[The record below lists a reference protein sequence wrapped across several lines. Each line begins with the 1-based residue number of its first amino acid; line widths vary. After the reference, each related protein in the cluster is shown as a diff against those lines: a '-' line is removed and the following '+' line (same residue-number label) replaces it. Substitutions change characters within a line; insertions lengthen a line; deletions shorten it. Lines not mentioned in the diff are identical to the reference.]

1 MKKITA
7 IVLAVTVFASG
18 FGAGNIYRS
27 ICRAE
32 AVSQKETET
41 ENSEESAVQDDME
54 TDTEEAVTQYDA
66 ESGAEKEVIY
76 DSADQPGEKADSYG
90 VTEMESE
97 TQSETVAVGL
107 ESTQIS
113 GEVTKSN
120 SGTQLTDF
128 EIIEQYPELPTGC
141 EITAMT
147 MVLHYYG
154 YQVDKVTMALDYM
167 PKTEAE
173 FYRSEDG
180 RLMGPDLE
188 NYFVG
193 DPTEDSGYICGTGA
207 IVTAANRYLTDV
219 GSNLKAAAMK
229 NAQPEELYDL
239 IDQGTPVVIWC
250 TINMEDRAETDGWY
264 REDGTY
270 MEWST
275 NDHGAVLIG
284 YDEDTVTVADPIYSR
299 ITVSRE
305 QFEKIFAERGGQCVI
320 LTE

>member
-1 MKKITA
+1 MKKITVM
-7 IVLAVTVFASG
+7 VLAVVVFAAG

-27 ICRAE
+27 ICKA
-32 AVSQKETET
+32 
-41 ENSEESAVQDDME
+41 
-54 TDTEEAVTQYDA
+54 A
-66 ESGAEKEVIY
+66 ESKSGAAIENGTEVL
-76 DSADQPGEKADSYG
+76 DQEAKNADLNGM
-90 VTEMESE
+90 TESE
-97 TQSETVAVGL
+97 SEMQSETVAVGL
-107 ESTQIS
+107 ESTLLS
-113 GEVTKSN
+113 EKVSRN
-120 SGTQLTDF
+120 STGTLLTDF
-128 EIIEQYPELPTGC
+128 DIMEQYPELPTGC

-147 MVLHYYG
+147 MGLNYYG
-154 YQVDKVTMALDYM
+154 YNVDKVTMAMDYM
-167 PKTEAE
+167 PKVQAE

-193 DPTEDSGYICGTGA
+193 DPTQETGYICGTGA
-207 IVTAANRYLTDV
+207 IVTAANAYLTDV
-219 GSNLKAAAMK
+219 GSDLTAVAMK
-229 NAQPEELYDL
+229 HTRPEELYDL

-284 YDEDTVTVADPIYSR
+284 YDEDTVTVADPIYNR
-299 ITVSRE
+299 ITVSRA

-320 LTE
+320 LQ

>member
-7 IVLAVTVFASG
+7 IMLAMVVFTGG
-18 FGAGNIYRS
+18 FGAGNLYRS
-27 ICRAE
+27 ICKAETVSQTEIVTEEKTE
-32 AVSQKETET
+32 AV
-41 ENSEESAVQDDME
+41 
-54 TDTEEAVTQYDA
+54 DTEEAVISDHVEGDTEEVVAQD
-66 ESGAEKEVIY
+66 GAE
-76 DSADQPGEKADSYG
+76 
-90 VTEMESE
+90 TESEAQSE

-107 ESTQIS
+107 ESTQIFA
-113 GEVTKSN
+113 EVKKSD

-128 EIIEQYPELPTGC
+128 DIIEQYPELPTGC

-147 MVLHYYG
+147 MVLNYYG
-154 YQVDKVTMALDYM
+154 YQVNKVTMALDYM
-167 PKTEAE
+167 PKVQAE
-173 FYRSEDG
+173 FYHSEDG

-188 NYFVG
+188 NFFVG
-193 DPTEDSGYICGTGA
+193 DPTEETGYICGTGA
-207 IVTAANRYLTDV
+207 IVTAANRYLADV
-219 GSNLKAAAMK
+219 GSDLTAAAMK
-229 NAQPEELYDL
+229 NVQPEKLYDL

-299 ITVSRE
+299 ITVSRD
-305 QFEKIFAERGGQCVI
+305 QFEKVFAERGGQCVI
-320 LTE
+320 LQ

>member
-1 MKKITA
+1 MKKIIA
-7 IVLAVTVFASG
+7 VVLAAAVFVSG
-18 FGAGNIYRS
+18 FGAGNAYRS
-27 ICRAE
+27 ICKAE
-32 AVSQKETET
+32 TVRQTESVT
-41 ENSEESAVQDDME
+41 EEKTEAM
-54 TDTEEAVTQYDA
+54 DTEEAVISDHVEGDTEEVVAQD
-66 ESGAEKEVIY
+66 GAE
-76 DSADQPGEKADSYG
+76 
-90 VTEMESE
+90 TESEAQSE

-107 ESTQIS
+107 ESTQIFA
-113 GEVTKSN
+113 EVKKSD

-128 EIIEQYPELPTGC
+128 DIIEQYPELPTGC

-147 MVLHYYG
+147 MVLNYYG
-154 YQVDKVTMALDYM
+154 YQVNKVTMALDYM
-167 PKTEAE
+167 PKVQAE

-188 NYFVG
+188 NFFVG
-193 DPTEDSGYICGTGA
+193 DPTEETGYICGTGA
-207 IVTAANRYLTDV
+207 IVTAANRYLADV
-219 GSNLKAAAMK
+219 GSDLTAAAIK
-229 NAQPEELYDL
+229 NAQPEKLYDL

-299 ITVSRE
+299 ITVSRD

-320 LTE
+320 LQ

>member
-1 MKKITA
+1 MKKIIA
-7 IVLAVTVFASG
+7 MVLAVVVFAAG

-27 ICRAE
+27 ICKA
-32 AVSQKETET
+32 
-41 ENSEESAVQDDME
+41 
-54 TDTEEAVTQYDA
+54 A
-66 ESGAEKEVIY
+66 ESKSGSVSENGTEVLDQTEQNSDSNGMAE
-76 DSADQPGEKADSYG
+76 P
-90 VTEMESE
+90 ESE

-107 ESTQIS
+107 ESTLLS
-113 GEVTKSN
+113 EKVYRN
-120 SGTQLTDF
+120 STGTRLTDF
-128 EIIEQYPELPTGC
+128 EIMEQYPELPTGC

-147 MVLHYYG
+147 MVLNYYG
-154 YQVDKVTMALDYM
+154 YNVDKVTMALDYM
-167 PKTEAE
+167 PKIQAE
-173 FYRSEDG
+173 FYRGEDG

-188 NYFVG
+188 NFFVG
-193 DPTEDSGYICGTGA
+193 DPTEETGYICGTGA
-207 IVTAANRYLTDV
+207 IVTAANAYLTDV
-219 GSNLKAAAMK
+219 GSDMTAVAMK

-250 TINMEDRAETDGWY
+250 TINMEDRAETDSWY

-299 ITVSRE
+299 ITVSRV

>member
-7 IVLAVTVFASG
+7 IILAVVVFIGG

-27 ICRAE
+27 ICKAE
-32 AVSQKETET
+32 AISQKETET
-41 ENSEESAVQDDME
+41 EDSEEASAQD
-54 TDTEEAVTQYDA
+54 
-66 ESGAEKEVIY
+66 GAE
-76 DSADQPGEKADSYG
+76 
-90 VTEMESE
+90 TESEAQSE

-113 GEVTKSN
+113 AEVKKSN

-128 EIIEQYPELPTGC
+128 DIIEQYPELPTGC

-147 MVLHYYG
+147 MVLNYYG
-154 YQVDKVTMALDYM
+154 YNVDKVTMAMDYM
-167 PKTEAE
+167 PKVQAE

-180 RLMGPDLE
+180 RLIGPDLE

-193 DPTEDSGYICGTGA
+193 DPTEETGYICGTGA
-207 IVTAANRYLTDV
+207 IVTAANAYLTDV
-219 GSNLKAAAMK
+219 GSDMTAVAMK

-299 ITVSRE
+299 ITVSRV

>member
-1 MKKITA
+1 MKKIIA
-7 IVLAVTVFASG
+7 MVLAVVVFAAG

-27 ICRAE
+27 ICKAAE
-32 AVSQKETET
+32 SKSGAVSENGTEVLDQT
-41 ENSEESAVQDDME
+41 EQNSDSNGM
-54 TDTEEAVTQYDA
+54 A
-66 ESGAEKEVIY
+66 E
-76 DSADQPGEKADSYG
+76 P
-90 VTEMESE
+90 ESE

-107 ESTQIS
+107 ESTLLS
-113 GEVTKSN
+113 EKVYRN
-120 SGTQLTDF
+120 STGTRLTDF
-128 EIIEQYPELPTGC
+128 EIMEQYPELPTGC

-147 MVLHYYG
+147 MVMNYYG
-154 YQVDKVTMALDYM
+154 YQVNKVTMALDYM
-167 PKTEAE
+167 PKVQAE

-188 NYFVG
+188 NFFVG
-193 DPTEDSGYICGTGA
+193 DPTEETGYICGTGA
-207 IVTAANRYLTDV
+207 IVTAANAYLTDV
-219 GSNLKAAAMK
+219 GSDMTAVAMK

-250 TINMEDRAETDGWY
+250 TINMEDRAETDSWY

-299 ITVSRE
+299 ITVSRV

>member
-7 IVLAVTVFASG
+7 IILAVVVFIGG

-27 ICRAE
+27 ICKAE
-32 AVSQKETET
+32 AISQKETET
-41 ENSEESAVQDDME
+41 EDSEEASAQD
-54 TDTEEAVTQYDA
+54 
-66 ESGAEKEVIY
+66 GAE
-76 DSADQPGEKADSYG
+76 
-90 VTEMESE
+90 TESEAQSE

-113 GEVTKSN
+113 AEVKKSN
-120 SGTQLTDF
+120 SGTQLTEFD
-128 EIIEQYPELPTGC
+128 IIEQYPELPTGC

-147 MVLHYYG
+147 MVLNYYG
-154 YQVDKVTMALDYM
+154 YNVDKVTMAMDYM
-167 PKTEAE
+167 PKVQAE

-180 RLMGPDLE
+180 RLIGPDLE

-193 DPTEDSGYICGTGA
+193 DPTEETGYICGTGA
-207 IVTAANRYLTDV
+207 IVTAANAYLTDV
-219 GSNLKAAAMK
+219 GSDMTAVAMK

-299 ITVSRE
+299 ITVSRV

>member
-7 IVLAVTVFASG
+7 IMLAMVVFTGG

-27 ICRAE
+27 ICKAE
-32 AVSQKETET
+32 TVSQTEIVT
-41 ENSEESAVQDDME
+41 EEKTEAM
-54 TDTEEAVTQYDA
+54 DTEEAVISDHVEGDTEEVVAQD
-66 ESGAEKEVIY
+66 GAE
-76 DSADQPGEKADSYG
+76 
-90 VTEMESE
+90 TESE
-97 TQSETVAVGL
+97 AQSEVQSEIQSETVAVGL
-107 ESTQIS
+107 ESTQIFA
-113 GEVTKSN
+113 EVKKSD

-128 EIIEQYPELPTGC
+128 DIIEQYPELPTGC

-147 MVLHYYG
+147 MVLNYYG
-154 YQVDKVTMALDYM
+154 YQVNKVTMALDYM
-167 PKTEAE
+167 PKVQAE

-188 NYFVG
+188 NFFVG
-193 DPTEDSGYICGTGA
+193 DPTEETGYICGTGA
-207 IVTAANRYLTDV
+207 IVTAANRYLADV
-219 GSNLKAAAMK
+219 GSDLTATAMK
-229 NAQPEELYDL
+229 NVQPEKLYDL

-299 ITVSRE
+299 ITVSRD
-305 QFEKIFAERGGQCVI
+305 QFEKVFAERGGQCVI
-320 LTE
+320 LQ

>member
-1 MKKITA
+1 MKKITG
-7 IVLAVTVFASG
+7 ILLAAVVFAAG
-18 FGAGNIYRS
+18 FGAGNIYWVV
-27 ICRAE
+27 CKAATVNTEVGEAE
-32 AVSQKETET
+32 E
-41 ENSEESAVQDDME
+41 
-54 TDTEEAVTQYDA
+54 TEEAEVHTD
-66 ESGAEKEVIY
+66 KEN
-76 DSADQPGEKADSYG
+76 
-90 VTEMESE
+90 ESE
-97 TQSETVAVGL
+97 TDLVYDRSAEKDMENQSETVSVGL
-107 ESTQIS
+107 ESTKAS
-113 GEVTKSN
+113 GNTQYSFS
-120 SGTQLTDF
+120 SGDHSTGTVLTDF
-128 EIIEQYPELPTGC
+128 DMIEQYPELPTGC
-141 EITAMT
+141 EITALT
-147 MVLHYYG
+147 MVLNYYG
-154 YQVDKVTMALDYM
+154 YDVDKVTMALDYM
-167 PKTEAE
+167 PKVQAE

-207 IVTAANRYLTDV
+207 IVTAANSYLADV
-219 GSNLKAAAMK
+219 ESDLTAVAMK

-299 ITVSRE
+299 ITVSRA

-320 LTE
+320 LQ

>member
-1 MKKITA
+1 MKKIIA
-7 IVLAVTVFASG
+7 VVLAAAVFVSG
-18 FGAGNIYRS
+18 FGAGNAYRS
-27 ICRAE
+27 ICKAETVSQTEIVTEEKTE
-32 AVSQKETET
+32 AV
-41 ENSEESAVQDDME
+41 DME
-54 TDTEEAVTQYDA
+54 EAVISDPVEGDTEEVVAQD
-66 ESGAEKEVIY
+66 GAE
-76 DSADQPGEKADSYG
+76 
-90 VTEMESE
+90 TESEAQSE

-113 GEVTKSN
+113 AEVKKSN

-128 EIIEQYPELPTGC
+128 DIIEQYPELPTGC

-147 MVLHYYG
+147 MVLNYYG
-154 YQVDKVTMALDYM
+154 YQVNKVTMALDYM
-167 PKTEAE
+167 PKVQAE

-188 NYFVG
+188 NFFVG
-193 DPTEDSGYICGTGA
+193 DPTEETGYICGTGA
-207 IVTAANRYLTDV
+207 IVTAANRYLADV
-219 GSNLKAAAMK
+219 GSDLTAAAMK
-229 NAQPEELYDL
+229 NAQPEKLYDL

-299 ITVSRE
+299 ITVSRD

-320 LTE
+320 LQ

>member
-7 IVLAVTVFASG
+7 IILAVVVFIGG

-27 ICRAE
+27 ICKAE
-32 AVSQKETET
+32 AISQKETET
-41 ENSEESAVQDDME
+41 EDSEEASAQD
-54 TDTEEAVTQYDA
+54 
-66 ESGAEKEVIY
+66 GAE
-76 DSADQPGEKADSYG
+76 
-90 VTEMESE
+90 TESEAQSE

-113 GEVTKSN
+113 AEVKKSN

-128 EIIEQYPELPTGC
+128 DIIEQYPELPTGC

-147 MVLHYYG
+147 MVLNYYG
-154 YQVDKVTMALDYM
+154 YNVDKVTMALDYM
-167 PKTEAE
+167 PKVQAE

-193 DPTEDSGYICGTGA
+193 DPTEETGYICGTGA
-207 IVTAANRYLTDV
+207 IVTAANAYLTDV
-219 GSNLKAAAMK
+219 GSDMTAVAMK

-275 NDHGAVLIG
+275 NDHGAVLIV

-299 ITVSRE
+299 ITVSRV

>member
-1 MKKITA
+1 MKKIIA
-7 IVLAVTVFASG
+7 MVLAVVVFAAG

-27 ICRAE
+27 ICKAE
-32 AVSQKETET
+32 ESKSGAVSENGTEVLDQT
-41 ENSEESAVQDDME
+41 EQNSDSNGM
-54 TDTEEAVTQYDA
+54 A
-66 ESGAEKEVIY
+66 E
-76 DSADQPGEKADSYG
+76 P
-90 VTEMESE
+90 ESE

-107 ESTQIS
+107 ESTLLS
-113 GEVTKSN
+113 EKVYRN
-120 SGTQLTDF
+120 STGTRLTDF
-128 EIIEQYPELPTGC
+128 EIMEQYPELPTGC

-147 MVLHYYG
+147 MVLNYYG
-154 YQVDKVTMALDYM
+154 YNVDKVTMALDYM
-167 PKTEAE
+167 PKIQAE
-173 FYRSEDG
+173 FYRGEDG

-188 NYFVG
+188 NFFVG
-193 DPTEDSGYICGTGA
+193 DPTEETGYICGTGA
-207 IVTAANRYLTDV
+207 IVTAANAYLTDV
-219 GSNLKAAAMK
+219 GSDMTAVAMK

-250 TINMEDRAETDGWY
+250 TINMEDRAETDSWY

-284 YDEDTVTVADPIYSR
+284 YDEDTITVADPIYSR
-299 ITVSRE
+299 ITVSRV

>member
-7 IVLAVTVFASG
+7 VILAVVVFIGG
-18 FGAGNIYRS
+18 FGAGNAYRS
-27 ICRAE
+27 ICKA
-32 AVSQKETET
+32 
-41 ENSEESAVQDDME
+41 
-54 TDTEEAVTQYDA
+54 EAVTQDST
-66 ESGAEKEVIY
+66 ESDVEKEVIY
-76 DSADQPGEKADSYG
+76 NSDDQQGEKAGSYE

-113 GEVTKSN
+113 VEVKKSN
-120 SGTQLTDF
+120 SATQLTDF
-128 EIIEQYPELPTGC
+128 DIIEQYPELPTGC
-141 EITAMT
+141 EITALT
-147 MVLHYYG
+147 MVLNYYG
-154 YQVDKVTMALDYM
+154 YQVNKVTMALDYM
-167 PKTEAE
+167 PKVQAE

-188 NYFVG
+188 NFFVG
-193 DPTEDSGYICGTGA
+193 DPTEETGYICGTGA
-207 IVTAANRYLTDV
+207 IVTAANRYLADV
-219 GSNLKAAAMK
+219 GSDLTAAAMK
-229 NAQPEELYDL
+229 NVQPEKLYDL

-299 ITVSRE
+299 ITVSRD

-320 LTE
+320 LQ

>member
-7 IVLAVTVFASG
+7 IILAVVVFIGG

-27 ICRAE
+27 ICKAE

-41 ENSEESAVQDDME
+41 EDSEEASAQD
-54 TDTEEAVTQYDA
+54 
-66 ESGAEKEVIY
+66 GAE
-76 DSADQPGEKADSYG
+76 
-90 VTEMESE
+90 TESEAQSE

-107 ESTQIS
+107 ESTQIFA
-113 GEVTKSN
+113 EVKKSD

-128 EIIEQYPELPTGC
+128 DIIEQYPELPTGC

-147 MVLHYYG
+147 MVLNYYG
-154 YQVDKVTMALDYM
+154 YQVNKVTMALDYM
-167 PKTEAE
+167 PKVQAE

-188 NYFVG
+188 NFFVG
-193 DPTEDSGYICGTGA
+193 DPTEETGYICGTGA
-207 IVTAANRYLTDV
+207 IVTAANRYLADV
-219 GSNLKAAAMK
+219 GSDLTAAAMK
-229 NAQPEELYDL
+229 NAQPEKLYDL

-299 ITVSRE
+299 ITVSRD

-320 LTE
+320 LQ

>member
-1 MKKITA
+1 MKKIIA
-7 IVLAVTVFASG
+7 MVLAVVVFAAG

-27 ICRAE
+27 ICKAAE
-32 AVSQKETET
+32 SKSGAVSENGTEVLDQT
-41 ENSEESAVQDDME
+41 EQNSDSNGM
-54 TDTEEAVTQYDA
+54 A
-66 ESGAEKEVIY
+66 E
-76 DSADQPGEKADSYG
+76 P
-90 VTEMESE
+90 ESE

-107 ESTQIS
+107 ESTLLS
-113 GEVTKSN
+113 EKVYRN
-120 SGTQLTDF
+120 STGTRLTDF
-128 EIIEQYPELPTGC
+128 EIMEQYPELPTGC

-147 MVLHYYG
+147 MVLNYYG
-154 YQVDKVTMALDYM
+154 YNVDKVTMALDYM
-167 PKTEAE
+167 PKIQAE
-173 FYRSEDG
+173 FYRGEDG

-188 NYFVG
+188 NFFVG
-193 DPTEDSGYICGTGA
+193 DPTEDTGYICGTGA
-207 IVTAANRYLTDV
+207 IVTAANAYLTDV
-219 GSNLKAAAMK
+219 GSDMTAVAMK

-250 TINMEDRAETDGWY
+250 TINMEDRAETDSWY

-299 ITVSRE
+299 ITVSRV

>member
-1 MKKITA
+1 MKKIIA
-7 IVLAVTVFASG
+7 MVLAVVVFAAG

-27 ICRAE
+27 ICKAAE
-32 AVSQKETET
+32 SKSGAVSENGTEVLDQT
-41 ENSEESAVQDDME
+41 EQNSDSNGM
-54 TDTEEAVTQYDA
+54 A
-66 ESGAEKEVIY
+66 E
-76 DSADQPGEKADSYG
+76 P
-90 VTEMESE
+90 ESE

-107 ESTQIS
+107 ESTLLS
-113 GEVTKSN
+113 EKVYRN
-120 SGTQLTDF
+120 STGTRLTDF
-128 EIIEQYPELPTGC
+128 EIMDQYPELPTGC

-147 MVLHYYG
+147 MVLNYYG
-154 YQVDKVTMALDYM
+154 YNVDKVTMALDYM
-167 PKTEAE
+167 PKIQAE
-173 FYRSEDG
+173 FYRGEDG

-188 NYFVG
+188 NFFVG
-193 DPTEDSGYICGTGA
+193 DPTEETGYICGTGA
-207 IVTAANRYLTDV
+207 IVTAANAYLTDV
-219 GSNLKAAAMK
+219 GSDMTAVAMK

-250 TINMEDRAETDGWY
+250 TINMEDRAETDSWY

-299 ITVSRE
+299 ITVSRV

>member
-7 IVLAVTVFASG
+7 IILAVVVFAAG

-27 ICRAE
+27 ICKAAESKSGTTAENGTENDEKTDADMASSNEIE
-32 AVSQKETET
+32 AVTVESESDREETEVLDQTDKNFCSYEMTET
-41 ENSEESAVQDDME
+41 E
-54 TDTEEAVTQYDA
+54 
-66 ESGAEKEVIY
+66 
-76 DSADQPGEKADSYG
+76 
-90 VTEMESE
+90 
-97 TQSETVAVGL
+97 SETVAVGL
-107 ESTQIS
+107 ESTLLS
-113 GEVTKSN
+113 EKVRRN
-120 SGTQLTDF
+120 STGTLLTDF
-128 EIIEQYPELPTGC
+128 NIMEQYPELPTGC

-147 MVLHYYG
+147 MVLNYYG

-167 PKTEAE
+167 PKVQAE

-193 DPTEDSGYICGTGA
+193 DPTQETGYICGTGA
-207 IVTAANRYLTDV
+207 IVTAANAYLTDV
-219 GSNLKAAAMK
+219 GSDLTAVAMK

-264 REDGTY
+264 REDGIY

-284 YDEDTVTVADPIYSR
+284 YDEDTVTVADPIYNR
-299 ITVSRE
+299 ITVSRT

-320 LTE
+320 LQ